1 MAKWAMPHEMNE
13 EPSAERPAPSP
24 TKMDYRF
31 IMPHEVEKP
40 VESESPELA
49 VLRGESAP
57 TRLAIGIG
65 ERLQRAGRGLKQ
77 RVGMVRNLLP
87 GEPSAWPE
95 EVAAEHAAEEPYRAA
110 IGKDPMASV
119 GNIVGEV
126 ALGSLGGVGKTA
138 LANAA
143 KAAAAGAL
151 TEGILNP
158 DAEPTWGN
166 FLTGAGKGALAGG
179 IGGAATGA
187 AVSALARGKNAFQGK
202 FADPEHARRF
212 SIFKREGVPASMGDL
227 TQDPFIM
234 SMENTAQHI
243 PFTGRK
249 EFLEQ
254 QARKVADKINQA
266 PEAIVGSVPSGTKED
281 LGKAIAESIRTKYAA
296 NKQEAGRLYDAV
308 SQRVQAVGAPPV
320 DTQELARTS
329 KELLDKYPT
338 IFAKLADDPTTVE
351 AITAIARGTHAKA
364 STILDASGKPVMKA
378 PKLSFDELRTLDSDL
393 GSMIRQ
399 GRILTGRGEFNNKA
413 FKQLVDLQN
422 ALRKDIETWA
432 GTVGDPEIAKGIT
445 QANTFYREEVV
456 PFRKNKTIRSVIQDE
471 HPDTDSLPGLLFRP
485 DSPSRA
491 EQALSFMTPEG
502 AQAGRYYM
510 VKEARDKAMN
520 DALEADYSPKRF
532 LSGSQLGETGPKLLT
547 EPELGKLADLREMVK
562 ASRRASTYGFDPS
575 TGNRLLSLS
584 PLMGPKLPAL
594 AKLFALSTQS
604 EKPVRY
610 MLANPRAYTGASP
623 LGMTAENLVRKSG
636 IGLGTGNFVTDD
648 IE

>member
-1 MAKWAMPHEMNE
+1 MPKWVMPHEDSAA
-13 EPSAERPAPSP
+13 PSAKDSMLSP
-24 TKMDYRF
+24 GNLDYRF
-31 IMPHEVEKP
+31 ILPHRAKAPEP
-40 VESESPELA
+40 AQSPEELI
-49 VLRGESAP
+49 LSQESGP
-57 TRLAIGIG
+57 SRVAIGLG
-65 ERLQRAGRGLKQ
+65 ERLSRAGRGLKQ
-77 RVGMVRNLLP
+77 KAGMVRNLLP
-87 GEPSAWPE
+87 GEESTWP
-95 EVAAEHAAEEPYRAA
+95 AETAELNVQEAPYRAA
-110 IGKDPMASV
+110 INKDPYASAGQV
-119 GNIVGEV
+119 VGEV
-126 ALGSLGGVGKTA
+126 ALGSLLPSGGILMPA
-138 LANAA
+138 LS
-143 KAAAAGAL
+143 GAL
-151 TEGILNP
+151 TEGVLNTVS
-158 DAEPTWGN
+158 EPTWGN
-166 FLTGAGKGALAGG
+166 ALTEAGKGALVGG
-179 IGGAATGA
+179 VGGAATHYG
-187 AVSALARGKNAFQGK
+187 VSALAKAKNAVKGN
-202 FADPEHARRF
+202 FASPEHARRF
-212 SIFKREGVPASMGDL
+212 SIFKREGVPASLGDI
-227 TQDPFIM
+227 TQNPFIM

-338 IFAKLADDPTTVE
+338 VFAKLADDPATVE
-351 AITAIARGTHAKA
+351 AITAIAKGTHAKA

-445 QANTFYREEVV
+445 QANAFYRKEVV

-471 HPDTDSLPGLLFRP
+471 HPDTDSLPSLLFRP

-547 EPELGKLADLREMVK
+547 ESELGKLADLREMVK
-562 ASRRASTYGFDPS
+562 SSRRASTYGFDPS

-584 PLMGPKLPAL
+584 PLMGPKLPIL